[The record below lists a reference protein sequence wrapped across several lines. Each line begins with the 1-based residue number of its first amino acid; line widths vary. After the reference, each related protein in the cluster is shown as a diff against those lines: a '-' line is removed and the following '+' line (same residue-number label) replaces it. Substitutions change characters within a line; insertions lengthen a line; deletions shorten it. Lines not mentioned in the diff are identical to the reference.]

1 MVPQQV
7 HYQMSWLTVFEHS
20 WTCPF
25 AICPARIA
33 TTSDA
38 GGYPLFPISLL
49 ATFNPSAIAQNL
61 IDAPGVPGV
70 PGADGVSL

>member
-33 TTSDA
+33 TPSDA
-38 GGYPLFPISLL
+38 GGYPLLAISLF
-49 ATFNPSAIAQNL
+49 ATFNLLAIGYRPLAIFFAL
-61 IDAPGVPGV
+61 
-70 PGADGVSL
+70 